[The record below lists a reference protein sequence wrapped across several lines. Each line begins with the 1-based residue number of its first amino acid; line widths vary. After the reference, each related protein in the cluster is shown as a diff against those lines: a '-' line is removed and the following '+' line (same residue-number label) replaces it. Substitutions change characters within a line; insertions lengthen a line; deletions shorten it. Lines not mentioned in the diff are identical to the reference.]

1 MLFDAKNFNG
11 EVFGKYVETLPK
23 VKLNELL
30 KSKAIVRNDT
40 IRALFDEQVG
50 GNFASTP
57 MFGRIG
63 GTPVNYDGATDITD
77 TTTKSYTQSRVVV
90 GRAAGWTEKD
100 FSQDVTGKVKFMDNV
115 AAQVN
120 EYWQDIDQDTLLAIL
135 KGVFSMTGAKNL
147 EFVNGHTMD
156 ISGNAVAEKQYF
168 DATTL
173 NTAMQKAL
181 GDNKAKFS
189 MTIMHSSVSTNLEN
203 MKLIKYLTYTDAE
216 GVERELTLGSL
227 NGRLVVV
234 DDSMPVIEVA
244 PVYTITADVAIDA
257 DKTYYTRSGSAGAY
271 VYAAVASPVLAN
283 IATYYEMT
291 TAGYNKYVTYVLGD
305 GAIEFTDCGVAVPY
319 EMDRNPKVNGGQTT
333 LYSRQRKI
341 FAPYGISFTKASMA
355 SLSPTN
361 AELEAGANWTLVN
374 SNESTK
380 DYIPHKAIPIARVI
394 SRG

>member
-11 EVFGKYVETLPK
+11 EVFGKYVERLPK

-40 IRALFDEQVG
+40 IKPLFTEQVG
-50 GNFASTP
+50 GNYAVTP

-77 TTTKSYTQSRVVV
+77 SSTKTYTQSKVVV
-90 GRAAGWTEKD
+90 GRAAAWTEKD
-100 FSQDVTGKVKFMDNV
+100 FSQDITGGKNFMDNV
-115 AAQVN
+115 AAQVSD
-120 EYWQDIDQDTLLAIL
+120 YWEDVDQDTLLAIL

-156 ISGNAVAEKQYF
+156 ITGNAVPEKQYF

-189 MTIMHSSVSTNLEN
+189 MAIMHSAVSTNLEN
-203 MKLIKYLTYTDAE
+203 MKLIKYLTYTDE
-216 GVERELTLGSL
+216 DGIERELTLGSL

-234 DDSMPVIEVA
+234 DDSMPAVEVA
-244 PVYTITADVAIDA
+244 EAGEVPAHTKYT
-257 DKTYYTRSGSAGAY
+257 
-271 VYAAVASPVLAN
+271 
-283 IATYYEMT
+283 
-291 TAGYNKYVTYVLGD
+291 TYVLGD
-305 GAIEFTDCGVAVPY
+305 GAIELTDVGVAVAY
-319 EMDRNPKVNGGQTT
+319 EMDRSPKVNGGQTT
-333 LYSRQRKI
+333 LYSRQRKVM
-341 FAPYGISFTKASMA
+341 APYGISFTKASMA

-361 AELEAGANWTLVN
+361 AELENGANWTLVN

-394 SRG
+394 SKG